1 MKLSRCTLG
10 GKCRRPTR
18 RASEDQGGVGDPRQ
32 RPGERALAAECLL
45 KVEPNSAGREPMN
58 FVPALEFLDTLWSNY
73 HRLARE
79 VDLELMPCD
88 SRDALLRNGTPSG
101 R

>member
-1 MKLSRCTLG
+1 
-10 GKCRRPTR
+10 
-18 RASEDQGGVGDPRQ
+18 
-32 RPGERALAAECLL
+32 
-45 KVEPNSAGREPMN
+45 MN